1 MHDTLTQLYKF
12 ITKMMLLLESDLE
25 NIPTDD
31 KELKLKKNITSIFS
45 RLVNILLQL
54 NKLSKEE
61 RLNLADMVA
70 DEDLKIIERFM
81 ENYKKSSLSADTSPL
96 Q

>member
-1 MHDTLTQLYKF
+1 MQDTLTHLYKF
-12 ITKMMLLLESDLE
+12 ITKLMLLLEGDLE
-25 NIPTDD
+25 NIPSDD
-31 KELKLKKNITSIFS
+31 YELKLKKNITSIFS

-61 RLNLADMVA
+61 QVHLSNILPDG
-70 DEDLKIIERFM
+70 DLEIIERFI
-81 ENYKKSSLSADTSPL
+81 EKYRK

>member
-1 MHDTLTQLYKF
+1 MQDTLTQLYKF

-25 NIPTDD
+25 NIAADD
-31 KELKLKKNITSIFS
+31 QELKLKKNITSIFS

-61 RLNLADMVA
+61 QLNLADVLA
-70 DEDLKIIERFM
+70 DRDLEIIERFI
-81 ENYKKSSLSADTSPL
+81 ENYRK

>member
-1 MHDTLTQLYKF
+1 
-12 ITKMMLLLESDLE
+12 MLLLEGDLE
-25 NIPTDD
+25 NIPSDD
-31 KELKLKKNITSIFS
+31 YELKLKKNITSIVS

-61 RLNLADMVA
+61 QVHLSNILPDG
-70 DEDLKIIERFM
+70 DLEIIERFI
-81 ENYKKSSLSADTSPL
+81 EKYRK